1 MKIVSLHGSPRKN
14 GNSSKLAGIVTDT
27 LAKNSHE
34 IVHHHLNDLS
44 YKGCQA
50 CMACKGKSE
59 ECILKDDLSPVL
71 LDIKNADVLL
81 LATPVYWGDIT
92 AQMKGFIDR
101 TYSFL
106 TPNFMTDEI
115 KHRLPIGKKLVF
127 IQTQGAPEEMYG
139 DIFPRYNGFFEHL
152 NMFDETHFI
161 RGCGIN
167 EKDAVS
173 ARTDL
178 IEQAKKIGND
188 LS

>member
-27 LAKNSHE
+27 LAENGHE
-34 IVHHHLNDLS
+34 IANYYLNDLK
-44 YKGCQA
+44 YRGCQA
-50 CMACKGKSE
+50 CMTCKGKSE
-59 ECILKDDLSPVL
+59 ECILKDDLSPIL

-81 LATPVYWGDIT
+81 LATPVYWGDLS

-106 TPNFMTDEI
+106 KPNFMTDEI
-115 KHRLPIGKKLVF
+115 KHRLPAGKKLIF
-127 IQTQGAPEEMYG
+127 ILTQGAPEEMYG
-139 DIFPRYNGFFEHL
+139 DIFPRYNGFFQQL

-167 EKDAVS
+167 EIDAVKT
-173 ARTDL
+173 RKDL
-178 IEQAKKIGND
+178 IEQAKKIGRD